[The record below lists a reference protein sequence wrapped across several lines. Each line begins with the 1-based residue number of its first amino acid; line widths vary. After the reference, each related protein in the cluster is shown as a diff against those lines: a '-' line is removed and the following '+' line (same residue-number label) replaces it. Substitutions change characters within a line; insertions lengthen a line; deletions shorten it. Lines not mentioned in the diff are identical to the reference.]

1 MSISTSISFPIEP
14 ELIKIVFFVSEQIEK
29 RRNDLNKELVDLVDR
44 FEIATE
50 SLHTD
55 SAGDAT
61 LNTSRGVMDDKR
73 HDSQSDDDEHKI
85 TMRSTV
91 NNNVSINS
99 SRHSDERSAN
109 GNASSNDDA
118 GSDDEST
125 TNKGKKTIF
134 WDIFS
139 DFIF

>member
-1 MSISTSISFPIEP
+1 M
-14 ELIKIVFFVSEQIEK
+14 
-29 RRNDLNKELVDLVDR
+29 DR

-55 SAGDAT
+55 SVGDAT
-61 LNTSRGVMDDKR
+61 LNTSRGGVDDKR

-125 TNKGKKTIF
+125 TNKGKQMR
-134 WDIFS
+134 
-139 DFIF
+139 DFCLLFRISNFQFRSLPAIVAIKVENDEDEEKNKDTSNNHDEWHAS